1 MAGKLAVGMKRG
13 VGRVVVARSFGGELL
28 FHPEVQLVQIV
39 LGEYG
44 RYPAL

>member
-1 MAGKLAVGMKRG
+1 MERAVA
-13 VGRVVVARSFGGELL
+13 RVVVARTFGDELL
-28 FHPEVQLVQIV
+28 FHPEVQLDQIV